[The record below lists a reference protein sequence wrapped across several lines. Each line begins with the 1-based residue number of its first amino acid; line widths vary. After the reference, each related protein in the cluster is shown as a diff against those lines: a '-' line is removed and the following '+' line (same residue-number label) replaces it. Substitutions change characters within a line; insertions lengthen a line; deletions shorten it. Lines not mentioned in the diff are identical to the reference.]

1 MVECRICDHE
11 VAGLNLVVS
20 LHQHQ
25 LDLPSHLWSVIEYQQ
40 KLGSKLAYHVTS
52 LSLSYTCL
60 NNLTIQSTGSLLLKH
75 NALTSVGMFET
86 CAW

>member
-25 LDLPSHLWSVIEYQQ
+25 LYLPSHLWSVIEYQQ

-52 LSLSYTCL
+52 LSLSLLYMLKQFDHTEHR
-60 NNLTIQSTGSLLLKH
+60 LTVIKT
-75 NALTSVGMFET
+75 
-86 CAW
+86 